1 MNKALLKATFKAN
14 YKVWIIMFAI
24 MLMYSSIII
33 SMYDPNSMEAWD
45 SMLELL
51 PVEILNAMN
60 FNITEPTFLGYI
72 AGYYYGFIIIMF
84 PLIYS
89 IIMGQRMIVRY
100 VDNGSMSF
108 LLATPISRKK
118 IATTQAFYLF
128 ISTCILLIVTAL
140 LIALFGALMFPGE
153 LEFLEF
159 FLLNL
164 NTIGLFVL
172 ISSITFAASAIF
184 NDKSQAIGFGAGIP
198 IFFFVIDMLA
208 GVNEKLDFLKYFT
221 IFSLFNTDRI
231 LKLNPMIYLNI
242 SILFIS
248 GLLIYYMGIR
258 VFMKKDLHI

>member
-1 MNKALLKATFKAN
+1 MNKALLKSTLKAN
-14 YKVWIIMFAI
+14 YKVWIIMFGI

-84 PLIYS
+84 PMIYT
-89 IIMGQRMIVRY
+89 IIMGQRMIVKY

-118 IATTQAFYLF
+118 VATTQAFYLF
-128 ISTCILLIVTAL
+128 ISTCVLLIITAL
-140 LIALFGALMFPGE
+140 LIALFGSLMFPGD
-153 LEFLEF
+153 LEIIKFL
-159 FLLNL
+159 LLNL

-172 ISSITFAASAIF
+172 ISSITFATSAIF

-208 GVNEKLDFLKYFT
+208 GVSDKLDFLKYFT
-221 IFSLFNTDRI
+221 IFSLFNTDLI
-231 LKLNPMIYLNI
+231 LELDPLIYFNI
-242 SILFIS
+242 IILFIS
-248 GLLIYYMGIR
+248 GLFIYWLGIK
-258 VFMKKDLHI
+258 VFIKKDLHI